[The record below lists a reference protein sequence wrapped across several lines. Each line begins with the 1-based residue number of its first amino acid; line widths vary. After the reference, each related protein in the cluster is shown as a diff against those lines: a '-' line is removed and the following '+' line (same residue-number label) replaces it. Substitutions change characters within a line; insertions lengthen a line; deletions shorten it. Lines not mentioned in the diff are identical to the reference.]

1 MRNFMAGMGYP
12 EFTAEGPERQFYE
25 YGLGAF
31 RPGYTRG
38 REAFYQAQNPLMAQY
53 NLAEPLMSLTSGGTS
68 FGDFMGLMKEG
79 FGYSVDDPK
88 YVAYNPYGTN
98 RWGNVM
104 NLRERAEQAAFMS
117 GLTQIESDDLYLAS
131 QGLGTSPEAY
141 KGLSLEEQNKLWGA
155 YTIGEDSSF
164 TQDQWNQYA
173 AMQDPTS
180 ALYRTTFGTGG
191 EGVFQTPEEAQR
203 QLVQLMALQ
212 RTETPG
218 GETMYGAGSRYGR
231 ALMQRLAGA
240 QRQLEATSPDTNF
253 LDWYLARTGGAF
265 GAPGS
270 VSAPVITS

>member
-1 MRNFMAGMGYP
+1 MAMRSFMEGMGYP
-12 EFTAEGPERQFYE
+12 GFTAEGPERQFYE

-53 NLAEPLMSLTSGGTS
+53 NLAEPLMNLTSGGTS
-68 FGDFMGLMKEG
+68 FGDFMGLMEG
-79 FGYSVDDPK
+79 ATKPVGEGYA
-88 YVAYNPYGTN
+88 AYNPYGAN

-104 NLRERAEQAAFMS
+104 GLRDRAEQAAFMS
-117 GLTQIESDDLYLAS
+117 GLTQNEADALYLAS
-131 QGLGTSPEAY
+131 QNLGTDPAAYAALSPTA
-141 KGLSLEEQNKLWGA
+141 QNELWGA
-155 YTIGEDSSF
+155 YTIGDDPGF
-164 TQDQWNQYA
+164 TQAQWDQYA

-191 EGVFQTPEEAQR
+191 EEVFQTPAEAQA

-231 ALMQRLAGA
+231 ALMQQLAGA

-253 LDWYLARTGGAF
+253 LDWYLARTGEGF

-270 VSAPVITS
+270 